1 MFTKLNNNIL
11 IAFALFIAS
20 VLVVGGI
27 SVYSA
32 RDILNNTHSIE
43 EESKHIMIIDN
54 IHASVYRLILTIHH
68 FIIVPQNKYFKDADN
83 LLQNIEREVDK
94 YIRIEMEETYPEKEI
109 EIVLLNE
116 IKDNLRNIKVN
127 LGWIFKEFHKTGRFD
142 DRKLIDLESFAYG
155 IESKVAEVNRV
166 HFSQTSL
173 LVGHSKS
180 KMGLI
185 LYLYVIFSV
194 IGVLAIILGQAL
206 LYHTVIK
213 PIRRLSLSTERLAD
227 GELGTR
233 VTTGSK
239 TEIGSLYKAFNTMA
253 ERLQNHENEL
263 KQFNLDLERKIKER
277 TSELENANE
286 SLKKTQADLIR
297 SERQAVTGQLAA
309 GVTHEIRNPLNSLA
323 INIQILHKELS
334 NISYPESKNIL
345 KTVSIVEHEITRV
358 NNVLEEF
365 VSFAKIPQPK
375 FMLYDVNAVIKDVA
389 DLIEPAALTAKIDV
403 RFSLSNIQPIR
414 IDAEQI
420 MQAILNIYR
429 NSMQAMPEGG
439 VLLTETFIE
448 NGKAAI
454 RISDTG
460 KGISPADISDV
471 FTPFFSTKEDGL
483 GLGLSIVQ
491 RIIEEHGGEVYCRSE
506 MNKGTMFKIMLPI
519 GL

>member
-1 MFTKLNNNIL
+1 M
-11 IAFALFIAS
+11 
-20 VLVVGGI
+20 
-27 SVYSA
+27 
-32 RDILNNTHSIE
+32 
-43 EESKHIMIIDN
+43 
-54 IHASVYRLILTIHH
+54 
-68 FIIVPQNKYFKDADN
+68 
-83 LLQNIEREVDK
+83 
-94 YIRIEMEETYPEKEI
+94 
-109 EIVLLNE
+109 
-116 IKDNLRNIKVN
+116 
-127 LGWIFKEFHKTGRFD
+127 
-142 DRKLIDLESFAYG
+142 
-155 IESKVAEVNRV
+155 
-166 HFSQTSL
+166 
-173 LVGHSKS
+173 
-180 KMGLI
+180 
-185 LYLYVIFSV
+185 
-194 IGVLAIILGQAL
+194 
-206 LYHTVIK
+206 
-213 PIRRLSLSTERLAD
+213 
-227 GELGTR
+227 
-233 VTTGSK
+233 
-239 TEIGSLYKAFNTMA
+239 
-253 ERLQNHENEL
+253 
-263 KQFNLDLERKIKER
+263 
-277 TSELENANE
+277 
-286 SLKKTQADLIR
+286 
-297 SERQAVTGQLAA
+297 
-309 GVTHEIRNPLNSLA
+309 
-323 INIQILHKELS
+323 HKELS

-491 RIIEEHGGEVYCRSE
+491 RIIEEHGERYIAGA
-506 MNKGTMFKIMLPI
+506 K
-519 GL
+519 